1 VTLIR
6 KPALYWLVLACTAAL
21 TAGGRL
27 SLRLLLD
34 TAVVLAPIVLFQCV
48 ALAVVYWT
56 GKRPLPCAPVVDGYF
71 AGSGPWFFALTV
83 LAAFGCA
90 ASPPLASRWFARI
103 NAILFLLAIVLSLR
117 IDFRYS
123 RHVLMRTTR
132 RAIGDLVTYRALAWS
147 ATVLYFLWTA
157 SDKASQA
164 LHDVIQVLAS

>member
-1 VTLIR
+1 MTLIR

-21 TAGGRL
+21 AAGGRL

-34 TAVVLAPIVLFQCV
+34 TAVVLAPIVIFQCV

-56 GKRPLPCAPVVDGYF
+56 GKRPLPFAPVVDGYF

-83 LAAFGCA
+83 LAAFASA
-90 ASPPLASRWFARI
+90 ASPPVASRWFAKL
-103 NAILFLLAIVLSLR
+103 NAILFLLAIVLSIR
-117 IDFRYS
+117 IDFRYY

-157 SDKASQA
+157 AEKSSQA
-164 LHDVIQVLAS
+164 IHDAMRVLTS

>member
-1 VTLIR
+1 MTLIR

-56 GKRPLPCAPVVDGYF
+56 GKRPLPFAPVVDGYF

-83 LAAFGCA
+83 LAAFASA
-90 ASPPLASRWFARI
+90 ASPPIVSRWFARLE
-103 NAILFLLAIVLSLR
+103 AILFLAAIVLSIR
-117 IDFRYS
+117 IDFRYY
-123 RHVLMRTTR
+123 RVVLMRTAR
-132 RAIGDLVTYRALAWS
+132 RSVGDLVTYRVLAWT
-147 ATVLYFLWTA
+147 ATLLYFQLMA
-157 SDKASQA
+157 AEKSPQMVSDFVRA
-164 LHDVIQVLAS
+164 LTP

>member
-1 VTLIR
+1 MTLIR

-56 GKRPLPCAPVVDGYF
+56 GKRPLPFAPVVDGYF

-83 LAAFGCA
+83 LAAFASA
-90 ASPPLASRWFARI
+90 ASPPVASRWFAKLT
-103 NAILFLLAIVLSLR
+103 AILFLLAIVLSIR
-117 IDFRYS
+117 IDFRYY

-157 SDKASQA
+157 AEKSSQA
-164 LHDVIQVLAS
+164 IHDAMRVLTS

>member
-1 VTLIR
+1 MTLIR

-21 TAGGRL
+21 AAGGRL

-34 TAVVLAPIVLFQCV
+34 TAVVLAPIVIFQCV

-56 GKRPLPCAPVVDGYF
+56 GKRPLPFAPVVDGYF

-83 LAAFGCA
+83 LAAFASA
-90 ASPPLASRWFARI
+90 ASPPVASRWFAKL
-103 NAILFLLAIVLSLR
+103 NAILFLLAIVLSVR
-117 IDFRYS
+117 IDFRYY

-157 SDKASQA
+157 AEKSSQA
-164 LHDVIQVLAS
+164 IHDAMRVLTS